1 MNIKLL
7 VLTLTVTQII
17 QQEMMCFLF
26 EKGVISEYLCMFK
39 NKIIIL
45 FNILHTLI
53 LFWNAGTSGRNF
65 VSVCF
70 WFRVG
75 GGGGGQGITTITEQ

>member
-26 EKGVISEYLCMFK
+26 EKGVIPEYLCMFK
-39 NKIIIL
+39 TKIIIL

-53 LFWNAGTSGRNF
+53 LFWNAGTSGTGRNF

-70 WFRVG
+70 WFLG
-75 GGGGGQGITTITEQ
+75 GWGSPQSLNSESV